1 MRIDCRGA
9 GGPPA
14 RGQKSGKQAEM
25 PMFSITHGFRK
36 GGDADGGAA
45 GGCALRPLGE
55 WDAGEGGR
63 RKYGRGFE
71 DCGC

>member
-36 GGDADGGAA
+36 GG
-45 GGCALRPLGE
+45 ALTV
-55 WDAGEGGR
+55 GR
-63 RKYGRGFE
+63 QVAVP
-71 DCGC
+71 